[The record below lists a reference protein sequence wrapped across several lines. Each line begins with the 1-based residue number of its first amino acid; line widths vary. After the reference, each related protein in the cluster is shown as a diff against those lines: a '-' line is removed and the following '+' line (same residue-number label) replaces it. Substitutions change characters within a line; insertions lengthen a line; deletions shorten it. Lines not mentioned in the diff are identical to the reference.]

1 MAGRGRDSESLEA
14 LRARAGDVRGRG
26 EASPSGGRPG
36 NRELAPGP
44 PSPLSQ
50 RNPRVGRAPQVQT
63 KSGGASGKV
72 VGGLALCAPR
82 ARPAFAGHLP
92 PAAWTVSEARAV
104 RTSSAPWWLQCGIPR
119 PRVGGSSCPL
129 AGHSARR
136 GWRGARLGNSE
147 HPGRVGRVSE
157 VAGPGTLSE
166 TKKKAGYRSD
176 GLRTEGVRAGAQ

>member
-50 RNPRVGRAPQVQT
+50 RNPRVGRAPRVQT

-82 ARPAFAGHLP
+82 ARPAAAGRLP
-92 PAAWTVSEARAV
+92 PAAWTVSEAGSAW
-104 RTSSAPWWLQCGIPR
+104 TSSAPWRLQCGIPR
-119 PRVGGSSCPL
+119 PGLRGGVLLSPHGSISTMRLEGGASGQPR
-129 AGHSARR
+129 SI
-136 GWRGARLGNSE
+136 RGARVRSQRRSVPELAARNE
-147 HPGRVGRVSE
+147 
-157 VAGPGTLSE
+157 AGHRG
-166 TKKKAGYRSD
+166 D
-176 GLRTEGVRAGAQ
+176 GLRTVGEG

>member
-82 ARPAFAGHLP
+82 ARPAAAGRLP
-92 PAAWTVSEARAV
+92 PAAWTVSEAGSAW
-104 RTSSAPWWLQCGIPR
+104 TSSAPWRLQCGIPR
-119 PRVGGSSCPL
+119 PERWGEGGRRSRVPSRVNQHDEAGGGRVW
-129 AGHSARR
+129 AARSI
-136 GWRGARLGNSE
+136 RGARVRSQRRSGPELAARRE
-147 HPGRVGRVSE
+147 RKQATE
-157 VAGPGTLSE
+157 VTA
-166 TKKKAGYRSD
+166 
-176 GLRTEGVRAGAQ
+176 

>member
-50 RNPRVGRAPQVQT
+50 RNPRVGRAPRVQT

-82 ARPAFAGHLP
+82 ARPASAGRLP
-92 PAAWTVSEARAV
+92 PAAWTVSEAGSAW
-104 RTSSAPWWLQCGIPR
+104 TSSAPWRLQCGIPR
-119 PRVGGSSCPL
+119 PGLGGGVPPVPSRVNQHDEAGGGRVW
-129 AGHSARR
+129 AARSI
-136 GWRGARLGNSE
+136 RGARVRSQRWSV
-147 HPGRVGRVSE
+147 PE
-157 VAGPGTLSE
+157 VAARR
-166 TKKKAGYRSD
+166 KMKQA
-176 GLRTEGVRAGAQ
+176 TEVTA

>member
-72 VGGLALCAPR
+72 VGGLALCAPK
-82 ARPAFAGHLP
+82 ARPAAAGHLP
-92 PAAWTVSEARAV
+92 PAAWTVSEAGSAW
-104 RTSSAPWWLQCGIPR
+104 TSSAPWQLQSRIPR
-119 PRVGGSSCPL
+119 PGGWGWVSLVPSRVNQHDEAGGGGASGQLGASGARGSNPRGGRARSRGEKRKE
-129 AGHSARR
+129 AGHR
-136 GWRGARLGNSE
+136 G
-147 HPGRVGRVSE
+147 
-157 VAGPGTLSE
+157 
-166 TKKKAGYRSD
+166 D
-176 GLRTEGVRAGAQ
+176 GLRTVGEG

>member
-14 LRARAGDVRGRG
+14 PRARAGDVRGRG

-82 ARPAFAGHLP
+82 ARPASAGRLP
-92 PAAWTVSEARAV
+92 PAACTVSEAGAV
-104 RTSSAPWWLQCGIPR
+104 RSSSAPWWLQCGSRGRGWGGVLLPLRGSLSRMRLEGGASGQPRASGARGSGPRGGRARNSQREEKGGR
-119 PRVGGSSCPL
+119 PR
-129 AGHSARR
+129 R
-136 GWRGARLGNSE
+136 
-147 HPGRVGRVSE
+147 
-157 VAGPGTLSE
+157 
-166 TKKKAGYRSD
+166 
-176 GLRTEGVRAGAQ
+176 

>member
-14 LRARAGDVRGRG
+14 PRARAGDVRGRG

-36 NRELAPGP
+36 NRELAPAP

-72 VGGLALCAPR
+72 VGGLALCALR
-82 ARPAFAGHLP
+82 ARPASASRLP
-92 PAAWTVSEARAV
+92 PAAWTVSEAGAV

-119 PRVGGSSCPL
+119 PSGGDPPAPLLVTQHDEAEGGRVWAAQSI
-129 AGHSARR
+129 
-136 GWRGARLGNSE
+136 RGARVGSQRW
-147 HPGRVGRVSE
+147 PGPEFAARRERRQATE
-157 VAGPGTLSE
+157 VTA
-166 TKKKAGYRSD
+166 
-176 GLRTEGVRAGAQ
+176 

>member
-72 VGGLALCAPR
+72 VGGLALCAPK
-82 ARPAFAGHLP
+82 ARPAAAGHLP
-92 PAAWTVSEARAV
+92 PAAWTVSEAGSAW
-104 RTSSAPWWLQCGIPR
+104 TSSAPWQLQSRIPR
-119 PRVGGSSCPL
+119 PGGWGGVFLLSPHGSISTMRL
-129 AGHSARR
+129 EG
-136 GWRGARLGNSE
+136 GARLGSPE
-147 HPGRVGRVSE
+147 HPGRAGQIPEAV
-157 VAGPGTLSE
+157 GPGARGE
-166 TKKKAGYRSD
+166 KRKEAGHRGD
-176 GLRTEGVRAGAQ
+176 GLRTVGEG

>member
-72 VGGLALCAPR
+72 VGGLALCAPK
-82 ARPAFAGHLP
+82 ARPAAAGHLP
-92 PAAWTVSEARAV
+92 PAAWTVSEGGSAW
-104 RTSSAPWWLQCGIPR
+104 TSSAPWQLQSRIPR
-119 PRVGGSSCPL
+119 PGGWGGVFLLSPHGSISTMRLEGGRVW
-129 AGHSARR
+129 AARSI
-136 GWRGARLGNSE
+136 RGARVRSQRRSGPELAARRE
-147 HPGRVGRVSE
+147 RKQATE
-157 VAGPGTLSE
+157 VTA
-166 TKKKAGYRSD
+166 
-176 GLRTEGVRAGAQ
+176 

>member
-82 ARPAFAGHLP
+82 ARPASAGHLP
-92 PAAWTVSEARAV
+92 PAAWIVSEAGAV
-104 RTSSAPWWLQCGIPR
+104 RTSSASWWLQCGIPR
-119 PRVGGSSCPL
+119 PRVGGILLSP
-129 AGHSARR
+129 R
-136 GWRGARLGNSE
+136 GSLSTMRLEGGASGQPRAFGARGS
-147 HPGRVGRVSE
+147 
-157 VAGPGTLSE
+157 
-166 TKKKAGYRSD
+166 
-176 GLRTEGVRAGAQ
+176 GLRGGRARNSQ